1 MSELDE
7 RVCWGDGCWA
17 HRVVGGGRSSPSR
30 QRSAAVYSPGGV
42 GGHFFSGAFSSPYT
56 PWTTLSIPPLGPPRD
71 PPGPPGAKFPPSLH
85 GGGFSAPR
93 GPPGGA
99 PRGAPRDPPKWP
111 ILALFPFPTNT
122 IGGSWGVGQ
131 NGPPGGAKKCTF
143 FVVLNNSPSRD
154 SLGPFF
160 GPPIFG
166 PGQFASLGIADSRW
180 GGMIIAPCV
189 ACTAGPD
196 R

>member
-1 MSELDE
+1 MATFFP
-7 RVCWGDGCWA
+7 A
-17 HRVVGGGRSSPSR
+17 HSPARTPSDTP
-30 QRSAAVYSPGGV
+30 PG
-42 GGHFFSGAFSSPYT
+42 T
-56 PWTTLSIPPLGPPRD
+56 PPGPPRD

-154 SLGPFF
+154 KMGQNGNLGQNGIWDKMGQNGAPL
-160 GPPIFG
+160 GGSGGVPRAHGLWVPRRPVMVRG
-166 PGQFASLGIADSRW
+166 DTPSHSPQCQGMTHHLGWRSRGRSHPGWSYVRHKL
-180 GGMIIAPCV
+180 
-189 ACTAGPD
+189 T
-196 R
+196 